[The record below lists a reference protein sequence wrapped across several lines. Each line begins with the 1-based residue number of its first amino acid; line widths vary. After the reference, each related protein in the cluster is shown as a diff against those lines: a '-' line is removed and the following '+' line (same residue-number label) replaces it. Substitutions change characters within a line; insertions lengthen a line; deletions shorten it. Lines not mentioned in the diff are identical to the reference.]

1 MPVHK
6 PRHFLTEHVI
16 QSVIF
21 ILHLAFIDLTIK
33 SACPD
38 ARTVALAVG
47 RPRGP
52 PMGPPC
58 PWRACGAGKCWRGSM
73 RARTWSPGTP
83 TCACRNGNYEIVG
96 VCAGP
101 QAGEWCVT
109 ECRWFVSRG
118 RASPASPPAPGS
130 GTHRP
135 HVGRAPSVRSV
146 SGAFRARFGPLHRR
160 MSDVAPATR
169 VTAF

>member
-1 MPVHK
+1 MPGRADK
-6 PRHFLTEHVI
+6 G
-16 QSVIF
+16 
-21 ILHLAFIDLTIK
+21 
-33 SACPD
+33 

-146 SGAFRARFGPLHRR
+146 SGAFRARYASAH
-160 MSDVAPATR
+160 VAPRHGVLSKCHKNIAQIQHLLIR
-169 VTAF
+169 ARSLARRGSG

>member
-1 MPVHK
+1 MPGRADSRSGRR
-6 PRHFLTEHVI
+6 PP
-16 QSVIF
+16 
-21 ILHLAFIDLTIK
+21 AW
-33 SACPD
+33 SAHGS
-38 ARTVALAVG
+38 AV
-47 RPRGP
+47 P
-52 PMGPPC
+52 

-146 SGAFRARFGPLHRR
+146 SGAFRARERYMIHRSCNNAVMGR
-160 MSDVAPATR
+160 SPTR
-169 VTAF
+169 GVLSKCHKNIAQIQHLLIRARSLARRGSG